1 MKIRPIILVFLL
13 SCLCA
18 LAWSQDKKVTVL
30 LVTNDMWEE
39 GDAAVLEKM
48 EGLGFEVVTALD
60 SEVDSTWADGMNFV
74 YVSSTVSSSNITNKF
89 KNVPIPVI
97 MIEPYALD
105 DMGMSLDT
113 DTTRFFQAFQ
123 RNMVILKEDHF
134 LSAGLKGEVEVVD
147 SLEIQSAQG
156 IPGPEGVLIAEYAR
170 DLEDVNMIYGAIYA
184 YEKGASLADSTVAAE
199 RRYFAGW
206 NDKGAGYFTED
217 GWKLWQAAVDWCL
230 YKDKENAVDNNPDN
244 IPAQF
249 TVSQNYPNPFNAGTT
264 IQYRIARKSHVQLS
278 VFDLQGRQMSRLV
291 NADQDPGSYR
301 IGFDAGELA
310 SGLYI
315 IRLESDAAVQTR
327 KMTVLK

>member
-1 MKIRPIILVFLL
+1 MKTRSFVLVFVL

-18 LAWSQDKKVTVL
+18 LAWSQDQKTTVL

-39 GDAAVLEKM
+39 GDAAIQEKM
-48 EGLGFEVVTALD
+48 EALGFEVVTAVD
-60 SEVDSTWADGMNFV
+60 AEVDSTWADGMNFV

-123 RNMVILKEDHF
+123 RNMVILQEDHF
-134 LSAGLKGEVEVVD
+134 LSAGLTGEVEVVD
-147 SLEIQSAQG
+147 SLEIQSAQAY
-156 IPGPEGVLIAEYAR
+156 PGPEGVLIAEYYR
-170 DLEDVNMIYGAIYA
+170 DVTDENMIYGAIYA
-184 YEKGASLADSTVAAE
+184 YEKGAMLADSTVAAE

-206 NDKGAGYFTED
+206 NDKGAGYFTAD
-217 GWKLWQAAVDWCL
+217 GWKLWQAAIDWCL
-230 YKDKENAVDNNPDN
+230 YKDKENAVDNNSAT

-249 TVSQNYPNPFNAGTT
+249 TVSQNYPNPFNASTT
-264 IQYRIARKSHVQLS
+264 IQYKLTQKSHIKLN
-278 VFDLQGRQMSRLV
+278 VFDIRGRQIAQLV
-291 NADQDPGSYR
+291 NADHNPGSYQ

-315 IRLESDAAVQTR
+315 IKLESGAVMRTR